1 MKVIIRCVL
10 AIVAVVACITLI
22 RDNRT
27 VLAQQCCSQNYCNF
41 PAPNCPNP
49 ACAQY
54 TGSCEFYW
62 TCNSP
67 IVVDVERKGFHL
79 TDQAHGVYF
88 QFYGNQKQQVAW
100 TDPKYGN
107 AWLALDRNGN
117 GTIDDATELFGND
130 SPQPPSADP
139 NGFRALAVYDL
150 IENGGNGDGYI
161 TAADKIYSQLLL
173 WTDTNQNGISEANE
187 LQTLAQA
194 GVTSISL
201 SYHKDDRRDKYG
213 NVFRY
218 RGHDTMNSAVYDRQ
232 IYDVYLVG
240 TNPQ

>member
-10 AIVAVVACITLI
+10 AITAVVACITLI
-22 RDNRT
+22 RNSPT
-27 VLAQQCCSQNYCNF
+27 VLAQQCCTSYSCPQPP
-41 PAPNCPNP
+41 PACPNP
-49 ACAQY
+49 ACANY
-54 TGSCEFYW
+54 TGSCDYYW

-67 IVVDVERKGFHL
+67 IIVDVERKGFHL

-88 QFYGNQKQQVAW
+88 QFYGNQKQLVAW

-130 SPQPPSADP
+130 TPQPPSKDP

-150 IENGGNGDGYI
+150 PENGGNGDGFI
-161 TAADKIYSQLLL
+161 TAADGIYSHLLL
-173 WTDTNQNGISEANE
+173 WTDTNQNGISEPNE

-194 GVTSISL
+194 GITSISVD
-201 SYHKDDRRDKYG
+201 YHLDERKDQYG

-218 RGHDTMNSAVYDRQ
+218 RGYDTMNSVNYDHQ

-240 TNPQ
+240 TN